1 MNSKEIKSLIQHRR
15 LQVLIHSCI
24 YYELNESVVS
34 DSTWSKWALEL
45 ETLQKQNPEI
55 SKQVIYVEAFENF
68 DHSTGCNLPLK
79 DPWVVAKAKWLL
91 SVSRNG
97 DFVKEFGN
105 QVEASKETNIRQ
117 GSISNCCRGFAKTA
131 GGYKWRYKNV

>member
-1 MNSKEIKSLIQHRR
+1 MNSEEIKSLIQHKR

-24 YYELNESVVS
+24 YYELNESIVS

-45 ETLQKQNPEI
+45 ETLQKQNLEI
-55 SKQVIYVEAFENF
+55 SKQVIYAEAFENF

-91 SVSRNG
+91 SVSR
-97 DFVKEFGN
+97 KE
-105 QVEASKETNIRQ
+105 
-117 GSISNCCRGFAKTA
+117 
-131 GGYKWRYKNV
+131 

>member
-24 YYELNESVVS
+24 YYELNESIVS

-55 SKQVIYVEAFENF
+55 SKQVIYAKAFENF

-79 DPWVVAKAKWLL
+79 EPWVVAKAKWLL
-91 SVSRNG
+91 SVSR
-97 DFVKEFGN
+97 KE
-105 QVEASKETNIRQ
+105 
-117 GSISNCCRGFAKTA
+117 
-131 GGYKWRYKNV
+131 

>member
-1 MNSKEIKSLIQHRR
+1 MNDEEIESLIRYRR

-24 YYELNESVVS
+24 YYEMNESIVL

-45 ETLQKQNPEI
+45 ETLQKQYPKI
-55 SKQVIYVEAFENF
+55 SKQMIYAEAFENF

-91 SVSRNG
+91 NISR
-97 DFVKEFGN
+97 KE
-105 QVEASKETNIRQ
+105 
-117 GSISNCCRGFAKTA
+117 
-131 GGYKWRYKNV
+131 

>member
-15 LQVLIHSCI
+15 LQVLVHSCI
-24 YYELNESVVS
+24 YYELNESIVS

-91 SVSRNG
+91 SVSR
-97 DFVKEFGN
+97 KE
-105 QVEASKETNIRQ
+105 
-117 GSISNCCRGFAKTA
+117 
-131 GGYKWRYKNV
+131 

>member
-24 YYELNESVVS
+24 YYELNESIVS

-45 ETLQKQNPEI
+45 ETLQKQNPKI
-55 SKQVIYVEAFENF
+55 SKQVIYAEAFENF

-91 SVSRNG
+91 SVSR
-97 DFVKEFGN
+97 KE
-105 QVEASKETNIRQ
+105 
-117 GSISNCCRGFAKTA
+117 
-131 GGYKWRYKNV
+131 